1 MAEQARTTALSETV
15 KLAWRLA
22 AEEAVHAG
30 QPQIEPIHLLLG
42 ICGVGRVTKEEA
54 WERYAVSSSRLGMVR
69 DEWKEV
75 VDATCLAGVDVV
87 HLRREV
93 RARLPQISLALPA
106 THVAKRS
113 EAARASFD
121 QAEQRAMQSGHDL
134 VSLLDL
140 LGALL
145 PSLIERDLTIP
156 GHFNASLRKLEG
168 LMAPP
173 PVSGVTLLLDATRS
187 HAQKPLEHLKTTP
200 REALF
205 YDLPLQMASQ
215 PNFQAMLDCA
225 VGSLLKFFP
234 SADHGTLLLKNR
246 GSNCLLLQSHVPA
259 GEPSASMELSEHVL
273 KQNSAV
279 IWNPAAAGGSS
290 DIGARSL
297 IGMQTTC
304 AMYAPLSWQGEQLG
318 VLCVDTRR
326 AGVVFCPDDLR
337 LFIAIA
343 HHVALAIF
351 VARQTRELQQ
361 QNQLLQRL
369 LTHFSPKVRQRL
381 LERAGRGRLTLGG
394 ERSEVSILFSDI
406 RGFTRMS
413 AGMEPDDVVDML
425 NNYFGALVEAIFRC
439 EGTIDKFIG
448 DAILAVFGSPDADP
462 EQHHHALHAAL
473 AMQEAVQK
481 LNETRKAR
489 GLPTCEIGIGVHS
502 GEVLH
507 GFVGTQERLEFTV
520 VGDAVNRASRFCA
533 AAGANEIIVSS
544 EFLKHVWR
552 EVDVEARDV
561 PTKHEGTWAAFRV
574 LRAKT
579 AR

>member
-1 MAEQARTTALSETV
+1 MAQQSLPPFSETV

-30 QPQIEPIHLLLG
+30 RPQIEPPHLLLG
-42 ICGVGRVTKEEA
+42 ICGVERVIREEA
-54 WERYAVSSSRLGMVR
+54 WERYAVSPGRLGGVR
-69 DEWKEV
+69 QEWNEV
-75 VDATCLAGVDVV
+75 SSAAAMAGLDAI

-93 RARLPQISLALPA
+93 RSRLPQSSLALPA
-106 THVAKRS
+106 NHVAKRS
-113 EAARASFD
+113 DTTRAIFD
-121 QAEQRAMQSGHDL
+121 QAEQRAGMMGHAL
-134 VSLLDL
+134 VSLFDL
-140 LGALL
+140 LGCLL
-145 PSLIERDLTIP
+145 SAMVEKDPVIP
-156 GHFNASLRKLEG
+156 AHFGAPLQKLQT

-173 PVSGVTLLLDATRS
+173 PVSGVTLLLDATRTS
-187 HAQKPLEHLKTTP
+187 VQEPLEHLKTTP

-215 PNFQAMLDCA
+215 ANYQAMLDCA
-225 VGSLLKFFP
+225 VSSLLKFFP
-234 SADHGTLLLKNR
+234 TADHAVMLLRDRN
-246 GSNCLLLQSHVPA
+246 SSCLLLQAHVPA
-259 GEPSASMELSEHVL
+259 GEPSASMELAEHVL
-273 KQNSAV
+273 QQNSAV
-279 IWNPAAAGGSS
+279 IWNPAAAAEN

-304 AMYAPLSWQGEQLG
+304 AMYAPLSWQNERLG
-318 VLCVDTRR
+318 ALCVDTRR
-326 AGVVFCPDDLR
+326 AGTTFTPDDLR
-337 LFIAIA
+337 LFIAIS
-343 HHVALAIF
+343 HHVALSIYSQ
-351 VARQTRELQQ
+351 RLTRDLQA

-381 LERAGRGRLTLGG
+381 LERAARGRLTLGG

-413 AGMEPDDVVDML
+413 ATMEPDDVVDML
-425 NNYFGALVEAIFRC
+425 NAYFAALVEAIFRC
-439 EGTIDKFIG
+439 EGTVDKFIG
-448 DAILAVFGSPDADP
+448 DAILAVFGSPDPDP
-462 EQHHHALHAAL
+462 EHHHQALHAAL

-481 LNETRKAR
+481 LNAARKER
-489 GLPTCEIGIGVHS
+489 NQPTCEIGIGVHS
-502 GEVLH
+502 GDVLH

-552 EVDVEARDV
+552 DVEVESRDV

-574 LRAKT
+574 LKT
-579 AR
+579 KIPR

>member
-1 MAEQARTTALSETV
+1 MAEQSMPPLSEAV
-15 KLAWRLA
+15 KLAWRLG

-30 QPQIEPIHLLLG
+30 QPQIEPIHVLLG
-42 ICGVGRVTKEEA
+42 ICGVERVVREEA
-54 WERYAVSSSRLGMVR
+54 WEHYAVSPSRVESVRQEWREIHDVTGM
-69 DEWKEV
+69 
-75 VDATCLAGVDVV
+75 AGVDVV

-93 RARLPQISLALPA
+93 RARLPQNSLALPPN
-106 THVAKRS
+106 HVAKRS
-113 EAARASFD
+113 DTARAAFER
-121 QAEQRAMQSGHDL
+121 AEQRAQQSGHALTTLFDL
-134 VSLLDL
+134 LAALLSALLDK
-140 LGALL
+140 
-145 PSLIERDLTIP
+145 DLTIP
-156 GHFNASLRKLEG
+156 GHFSAALHKLDA

-173 PVSGVTLLLDATRS
+173 PVSGVTLRMDATRS
-187 HAQKPLEHLKTTP
+187 SVQTPLEHLKTTP

-205 YDLPLQMASQ
+205 YDLPLEMASQ
-215 PNFQAMLDCA
+215 PNYQAMLDCA

-234 SADHGTLLLKNR
+234 NADHGTMLLRGR
-246 GSNCLLLQSHVPA
+246 GSESLLLQAHVPA
-259 GEPSASMELSEHVL
+259 GEPSASLELAEHVL
-273 KQNSAV
+273 EQNSAA
-279 IWNPAAAGGSS
+279 IWNPAAAAAN

-297 IGMQTTC
+297 IGLQTTC
-304 AMYAPLSWQGEQLG
+304 AMYAPLSWQNERLG

-326 AGVVFCPDDLR
+326 AGCVFSPDDLR

-351 VARQTRELQQ
+351 SQRQTRELQA
-361 QNQLLQRL
+361 QNLLLQRL

-406 RGFTRMS
+406 RGFTKMS
-413 AGMEPDDVVDML
+413 AGMEPDEVVDML
-425 NNYFGALVEAIFRC
+425 NHYFAALVEAIFHC
-439 EGTIDKFIG
+439 EGTVDKFIG
-448 DAILAVFGSPDADP
+448 DAILAVFGSPDPDA
-462 EQHHHALHAAL
+462 EQHRHALHAAL

-481 LNETRKAR
+481 LNAARKAS
-489 GLPTCEIGIGVHS
+489 GQPTCEIGIGVHS

-520 VGDAVNRASRFCA
+520 VGDAVNKASRYCS

-552 EVDVEARDV
+552 DVEVEARDV

-574 LRAKT
+574 LRTKA
-579 AR
+579 AH

>member
-1 MAEQARTTALSETV
+1 MAQPSLPPFSETV

-30 QPQIEPIHLLLG
+30 RPQIEPPHLLLG
-42 ICGVGRVTKEEA
+42 ICGVERVIREEA
-54 WERYAVSSSRLGMVR
+54 WGRYAVSPDRLGIVR
-69 DEWKEV
+69 QESNEV
-75 VDATCLAGVDVV
+75 SSAAAMAGLDAI

-93 RARLPQISLALPA
+93 RARLPQSSLALPPS
-106 THVAKRS
+106 HVAKRS
-113 EAARASFD
+113 DATRALFD
-121 QAEQRAMQSGHDL
+121 LAEQHAAMVGHAL
-134 VSLLDL
+134 VTLFDL
-140 LGALL
+140 LGCLL
-145 PSLIERDLTIP
+145 PALVEKDPVIPAHFSAPLHKLQMLI
-156 GHFNASLRKLEG
+156 
-168 LMAPP
+168 APP
-173 PVSGVTLLLDATRS
+173 PVSGVTLAIDATRTPV
-187 HAQKPLEHLKTTP
+187 QEPLEHLKTTP

-205 YDLPLQMASQ
+205 YDLPLEMASQ
-215 PNFQAMLDCA
+215 SNYQAMLDCA

-234 SADHGTLLLKNR
+234 TADHAVMLLRDRN
-246 GSNCLLLQSHVPA
+246 SSCLLLQAHVPA
-259 GEPSASMELSEHVL
+259 GEPSASMELAEHVL
-273 KQNSAV
+273 QQNSAV
-279 IWNPAAAGGSS
+279 IWNPAAAAAN

-304 AMYAPLSWQGEQLG
+304 AMYAPLSWQNERLG
-318 VLCVDTRR
+318 VLCLDTRR
-326 AGVVFCPDDLR
+326 AGNAFTSDDLR

-343 HHVALAIF
+343 HHVALSIYSQ
-351 VARQTRELQQ
+351 RLTRDLQA

-413 AGMEPDDVVDML
+413 ATMEPDDVVDML
-425 NNYFGALVEAIFRC
+425 NAYFAALVEAIFRC
-439 EGTIDKFIG
+439 EGTVDKFIG
-448 DAILAVFGSPDADP
+448 DAILAVFGSPDPDP
-462 EQHHHALHAAL
+462 EHHRQALHAAL

-481 LNETRKAR
+481 LNAARKER
-489 GLPTCEIGIGVHS
+489 NQPTCEIGIGVHS
-502 GEVLH
+502 GDVLH

-533 AAGANEIIVSS
+533 AAGANEIILSS

-552 EVDVEARDV
+552 EVEVESRDV

-574 LRAKT
+574 LKT
-579 AR
+579 KLPR

>member
-1 MAEQARTTALSETV
+1 MAQQSLPPFSETV

-30 QPQIEPIHLLLG
+30 RPQIEPPHLLLG
-42 ICGVGRVTKEEA
+42 ICGVERVIREEA
-54 WERYAVSSSRLGMVR
+54 WERYAVSPGRLGLVR
-69 DEWKEV
+69 QEWNEV
-75 VDATCLAGVDVV
+75 SSAAVMAGLDAI

-93 RARLPQISLALPA
+93 RARLPQNSIALPA
-106 THVAKRS
+106 NHVAKRS
-113 EAARASFD
+113 DSTRAIFD
-121 QAEQRAMQSGHDL
+121 QAEQRAATVGHAL
-134 VSLLDL
+134 VSLFDV
-140 LGALL
+140 LGCLL
-145 PSLIERDLTIP
+145 PAVVEKDPVIP
-156 GHFNASLRKLEG
+156 AHFGEPLQKLQT

-173 PVSGVTLLLDATRS
+173 PVSGVTLLLDATRTS
-187 HAQKPLEHLKTTP
+187 VQEPLEHLKTTP

-215 PNFQAMLDCA
+215 ANYQAMLDCA
-225 VGSLLKFFP
+225 VSSLLKFFP
-234 SADHGTLLLKNR
+234 DASHAVMLLRDR
-246 GSNCLLLQSHVPA
+246 GSNCLLLQAHVPA
-259 GEPSASMELSEHVL
+259 GEPSASMELAEHVL
-273 KQNSAV
+273 QQNSAV
-279 IWNPAAAGGSS
+279 IWNPAAAAAN

-304 AMYAPLSWQGEQLG
+304 AMYAPLSWQNERLG
-318 VLCVDTRR
+318 ALCVDTRH
-326 AGVVFCPDDLR
+326 AGTTFTQDDLR
-337 LFIAIA
+337 LFIAIS
-343 HHVALAIF
+343 HHVALSIYSQ
-351 VARQTRELQQ
+351 RLTRDLQT

-413 AGMEPDDVVDML
+413 ATMEPDDVVDML
-425 NNYFGALVEAIFRC
+425 NAYFAALVDAIFRC
-439 EGTIDKFIG
+439 EGTVDKFIG
-448 DAILAVFGSPDADP
+448 DAILAVFGSPDPDP
-462 EQHHHALHAAL
+462 EHHRQALHAAL

-481 LNETRKAR
+481 LNAARKER
-489 GLPTCEIGIGVHS
+489 NQPTCEIGIGVHS
-502 GEVLH
+502 GDVLH

-552 EVDVEARDV
+552 DVEVESRDV

-574 LRAKT
+574 LRSKQP
-579 AR
+579 R